1 MIILNLSNFSLSL
14 DMPTV
19 APGWPDPYSSHEVS
33 TDTIVHRSLGAD
45 CSEQKQLTTENATTE
60 IGVP

>member
-1 MIILNLSNFSLSL
+1 
-14 DMPTV
+14 MPTV
-19 APGWPDPYSSHEVS
+19 APGWPNPYSSHEVS

-45 CSEQKQLTTENATTE
+45 RSEQKQLTTEKATTE